1 MNVLQIKVIS
11 PSIDKNI
18 ILLKSD
24 VETIYSKHK
33 ILTIGCKSNRCFQ
46 FEFDKY
52 ICDKLD
58 EIIIDFFKSDTDAKI
73 DLYSEICSSTYKI
86 TGVHYV
92 GGINKQIIL

>member
-1 MNVLQIKVIS
+1 MNILQIKVIS

-24 VETIYSKHK
+24 VETIYSEHK
-33 ILTIGCKSNRCFQ
+33 ILTVGCKSKRYFQ

-52 ICDKLD
+52 ICEKLD
-58 EIIIDFFKSDTDAKI
+58 EIIIDFFKSDTDVKM
-73 DLYSEICSSTYKI
+73 DLYSELCGSTYRI

>member
-33 ILTIGCKSNRCFQ
+33 ILTIGCKSNRYFQ

-73 DLYSEICSSTYKI
+73 DLYSEICGSTYRI